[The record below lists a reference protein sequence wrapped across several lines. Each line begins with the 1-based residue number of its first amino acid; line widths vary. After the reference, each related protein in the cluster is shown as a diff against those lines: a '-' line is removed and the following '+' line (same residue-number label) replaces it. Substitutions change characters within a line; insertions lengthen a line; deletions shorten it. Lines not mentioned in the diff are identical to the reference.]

1 MRGNLIAFSRAS
13 LFGLACLASLAGG
26 ITPSS
31 AADYPDRPV
40 HWLIGFAA
48 GGPVD
53 VVARI
58 MSQALSEHFGQ
69 QFVVENRA
77 GSGGNIATAAAIGS
91 TPDGYTLLF
100 SGANNAISASLY
112 KKLPF
117 DFIRDTV
124 PVALFTLVPNLLVV
138 ANAMP
143 VKSVQELIDYCKAN
157 PGKISYASS
166 GNGTTVHMAAELF
179 KAMTKC
185 DMVHVPYRGSALA
198 FPDVISNKVQLIFDN
213 LPTAME
219 LARGGSV
226 RALGVSSPQRWPSV
240 PEIPAIAETVPG
252 YESTVYYG
260 MSAPKGTPPEI
271 VDILNKAVNEVLKDP
286 KLIARF
292 AAIGGVPKPMTSAG
306 YGKLIADETEKWRKV
321 VEFAGVSVD

>member
-1 MRGNLIAFSRAS
+1 MLGIVRAAS
-13 LFGLACLASLAGG
+13 FCLSCLSILGAGSA
-26 ITPSS
+26 PAR

-53 VVARI
+53 TIARI
-58 MSQALSEHFGQ
+58 MAQALSERLGQ
-69 QFVVENRA
+69 QFIVENRG
-77 GSGGNIATAAAIGS
+77 GSGGNIATEAAINA

-117 DFIRDTV
+117 NFIRDTM
-124 PVALFTLVPNLLVV
+124 PVAGFMQVPNLLVV
-138 ANAMP
+138 SNAFP
-143 VKSVQELIDYCKAN
+143 VRTVQELVDYCKAN
-157 PGKISYASS
+157 PGKISFASS

-198 FPDVISNKVQLIFDN
+198 YPDLISNKVQLIFDN
-213 LPTAME
+213 LPTA
-219 LARGGSV
+219 LGQARGGSV
-226 RALGVSSPQRWPSV
+226 RALGVSSPQRWPAA
-240 PEIPAIAETVPG
+240 PDIPAIAETVPG
-252 YESTVYYG
+252 YQSTVFYG
-260 MSAPKGTPPEI
+260 MSAPSGTSPEI
-271 VDILNKAVNEVLKDP
+271 VAILNKAVNAALRDP
-286 KLIARF
+286 ALVARLNDL
-292 AAIGGVPKPMTSAG
+292 GGTPKPMTPAE
-306 YGKLIADETEKWRKV
+306 YGQLIAEETEKWRKV